1 MTSAPSAPST
11 TSTPSMTSTNNVD
24 HQYSSVSKEL
34 TATLSKVEKR
44 DNGIYFTPP
53 SCVHHSIELLLPHLP
68 KKAATNV
75 KFSILEPSFGS
86 GEYITALRKRF
97 PVSNITGVEKNK
109 TIFDAVVQ
117 KYFPNTTPGI
127 TLLNTDFLAYESG
140 TLYNLIIGNPPYFV
154 MKKEE
159 VDAAYQ
165 QYYDGRPNIFIL
177 FIIKCLRMLA
187 DGGIMSFV
195 LPKSFLNCLYYDKT
209 RKYINDKFEILNI
222 VQCSDDKYIETAQET
237 VIIIIRKGAEVGAAA
252 ITDTPFVMRGAY
264 TIFNTKE
271 NIAIFKRLYENSKT
285 LADLRFKVSVGK
297 VVWNQ
302 CKDILTDD
310 ESKTLLIY
318 SSNITNNRL
327 EIKTYKNDEKK
338 NYINKPGVR
347 TPMIVLNRGYGTGE
361 YKFSYCLIGG
371 GGDGDRDYLV
381 ENHLICIECV
391 DKIDNTGAIAR
402 YKKVMKS
409 FTDERTAEFIRV
421 YFGNSAINTT
431 ELGNILPIYE
441 DI

>member
-1 MTSAPSAPST
+1 M
-11 TSTPSMTSTNNVD
+11 
-24 HQYSSVSKEL
+24 SKEL
-34 TATLSKVEKR
+34 TAALSKTDKK

-53 SCVHHSIELLLPHLP
+53 SCVHHNIELLLPYLP
-68 KKAATNV
+68 KKAATNA
-75 KFSILEPSFGS
+75 KFRILEPSFGS
-86 GEYITALRKRF
+86 GEYITALRARF
-97 PVSNITGVEKNK
+97 PVSNIMGVEKNK

-117 KYFPNTTPGI
+117 KYFPNTMPTPGI
-127 TLLNTDFLAYESG
+127 TLLNADFLAYESG
-140 TLYNLIIGNPPYFV
+140 APYNLIIGNPPYFV

-209 RKYINDKFEILNI
+209 RKHINDKFEILNI
-222 VQCSDDKYIETAQET
+222 VECSDDKYIETAQET
-237 VIIIIRKGAEVGAAA
+237 VIIIIRKVSSTTAALN
-252 ITDTPFVMRGAY
+252 TPFVMRGAY

-327 EIKTYKNDEKK
+327 EIKTYKNGEKK
-338 NYINKPGVR
+338 NYIDKPGVR

-361 YKFSYCLIGG
+361 YKFSYCLIEG
-371 GGDGDRDYLV
+371 GGDGNRDYLI

-391 DKIDNTGAIAR
+391 DKIDNADAIAR
-402 YKKVMKS
+402 YRKVMKS
-409 FTDERTAEFIRV
+409 FTDERTAEFIKV

-431 ELGNILPIYE
+431 ELGNILPIYG
-441 DI
+441 DV

>member
-1 MTSAPSAPST
+1 MSSSTSSQ
-11 TSTPSMTSTNNVD
+11 D
-24 HQYSSVSKEL
+24 LKHQYSPVSKEL
-34 TATLSKVEKR
+34 TAALSKTDKK

-53 SCVHHSIELLLPHLP
+53 SCVHHNIELLLPYLP
-68 KKAATNV
+68 KKAATNT
-75 KFSILEPSFGS
+75 KFRILEPSFGS
-86 GEYITALRKRF
+86 GEYITALRARF

-117 KYFPNTTPGI
+117 KYFPTTTPTPGI
-127 TLLNTDFLAYESG
+127 TLLNADFLAYESG
-140 TLYNLIIGNPPYFV
+140 APYNLIIGNPPYFV

-209 RKYINDKFEILNI
+209 RKHINDKFEILNI
-222 VQCSDDKYIETAQET
+222 VECSDDKYIETAQET
-237 VIIIIRKGAEVGAAA
+237 VIIIIRKVSSTTAALN
-252 ITDTPFVMRGAY
+252 TPFVMRGAY

-327 EIKTYKNDEKK
+327 EIKTYKNGEKK
-338 NYINKPGVR
+338 NYIDKPGVR

-361 YKFSYCLIGG
+361 YKFSYCLIEGG
-371 GGDGDRDYLV
+371 GNGNRDYLI

-391 DKIDNTGAIAR
+391 DKIDNADAIAR
-402 YKKVMKS
+402 YRKVMKS
-409 FTDERTAEFIRV
+409 FTDERTAEFIKV

-431 ELGNILPIYE
+431 ELGNILPIYG
-441 DI
+441 DV

>member
-1 MTSAPSAPST
+1 MSSSASSQ
-11 TSTPSMTSTNNVD
+11 D
-24 HQYSSVSKEL
+24 LKHQYSSVSKEL
-34 TATLSKVEKR
+34 TATLSKTDKK

-53 SCVHHSIELLLPHLP
+53 SCVHHNIELLLPHLP
-68 KKAATNV
+68 KKAATNA
-75 KFSILEPSFGS
+75 KFRILEPSFGS
-86 GEYITALRKRF
+86 GEYITALRARF
-97 PVSNITGVEKNK
+97 PVSNIIGVEKNK

-117 KYFPNTTPGI
+117 KYFSTTTPTPGI
-127 TLLNTDFLAYESG
+127 TLLNADFLAYESG
-140 TLYNLIIGNPPYFV
+140 VPYNLIIGNPPYFV

-177 FIIKCLRMLA
+177 FIIKCLGMLA

-209 RKYINDKFEILNI
+209 RKHINDKFEILDI
-222 VQCSDDKYIETAQET
+222 VECSDDKYIETAQET
-237 VIIIIRKGAEVGAAA
+237 VIIIIRKGAGAKAVA
-252 ITDTPFVMRGAY
+252 TIADVPFVMRGAY

-271 NIAIFKRLYENSKT
+271 NITIFKRLYENSKT

-327 EIKTYKNDEKK
+327 EIKTYKNSEKK
-338 NYINKPGVR
+338 NYIDKPGVR

-361 YKFSYCLIGG
+361 YKFSYCLIEG
-371 GGDGDRDYLV
+371 GGDGNRDYLV

-391 DKIDNTGAIAR
+391 DKIDSSDAIAR
-402 YKKVMKS
+402 YRKVMKS
-409 FTDERTAEFIRV
+409 FTDERTTEFIRV

-431 ELGNILPIYE
+431 ELGNILPIYG
-441 DI
+441 DV

>member
-1 MTSAPSAPST
+1 MSSSTSSQ
-11 TSTPSMTSTNNVD
+11 D
-24 HQYSSVSKEL
+24 LKHQYSPVSKEL
-34 TATLSKVEKR
+34 TAALSKTDKK

-53 SCVHHSIELLLPHLP
+53 SCVHHNIELLLPYLP
-68 KKAATNV
+68 KKAATNA
-75 KFSILEPSFGS
+75 KFRILEPSFGS
-86 GEYITALRKRF
+86 GEYITALRARF
-97 PVSNITGVEKNK
+97 PVSNIMGVEKNK

-117 KYFPNTTPGI
+117 KYFPTTMPTPGI
-127 TLLNTDFLAYESG
+127 TLLNADFLAYESG
-140 TLYNLIIGNPPYFV
+140 APYNLIIGNPPYFV

-209 RKYINDKFEILNI
+209 RKHINDKFEILNI
-222 VQCSDDKYIETAQET
+222 VECSDDKYIETAQET
-237 VIIIIRKGAEVGAAA
+237 VIIIIRKGSSTTAALN
-252 ITDTPFVMRGAY
+252 TPFVMRGAY

-327 EIKTYKNDEKK
+327 EIKTYKNGEKK
-338 NYINKPGVR
+338 NYIDKPGVR

-361 YKFSYCLIGG
+361 YKFSYCLIEG
-371 GGDGDRDYLV
+371 GGDGNRDYLI

-391 DKIDNTGAIAR
+391 DKIDNADAIAR
-402 YKKVMKS
+402 YRKVMKS
-409 FTDERTAEFIRV
+409 FTDERTAEFIKV

-431 ELGNILPIYE
+431 ELGNILPIYG
-441 DI
+441 DV

>member
-1 MTSAPSAPST
+1 MSSSTSSQ
-11 TSTPSMTSTNNVD
+11 D
-24 HQYSSVSKEL
+24 LKHQYSPVSKEL
-34 TATLSKVEKR
+34 TAALSKTDKK

-53 SCVHHSIELLLPHLP
+53 SCVHHNIELLLPYLP
-68 KKAATNV
+68 KKAATNA
-75 KFSILEPSFGS
+75 KFRILEPSFGS
-86 GEYITALRKRF
+86 GEYITALRARF
-97 PVSNITGVEKNK
+97 PVSNIMGVEKNK

-117 KYFPNTTPGI
+117 KYFPNTMPTPGI
-127 TLLNTDFLAYESG
+127 TLLNADFLAYESG
-140 TLYNLIIGNPPYFV
+140 APYNLIIGNPPYFV

-209 RKYINDKFEILNI
+209 RKHINDKFEILNI
-222 VQCSDDKYIETAQET
+222 VECSDDKYIETAQET
-237 VIIIIRKGAEVGAAA
+237 VIIIIRKVSSTTAALN
-252 ITDTPFVMRGAY
+252 TPFVMRGAY

-327 EIKTYKNDEKK
+327 EIKTYKNGEKK
-338 NYINKPGVR
+338 NYIDKPGVR

-361 YKFSYCLIGG
+361 YKFSYCLIEGG
-371 GGDGDRDYLV
+371 GNGNRDYLI

-391 DKIDNTGAIAR
+391 DKIDNADAIAR
-402 YKKVMKS
+402 YRKVMKS
-409 FTDERTAEFIRV
+409 FTDERTAEFIKV

-431 ELGNILPIYE
+431 ELGNILPIYG
-441 DI
+441 DV

>member
-1 MTSAPSAPST
+1 M
-11 TSTPSMTSTNNVD
+11 
-24 HQYSSVSKEL
+24 SKEL
-34 TATLSKVEKR
+34 TAALSKTDKK

-53 SCVHHSIELLLPHLP
+53 SCVHHNIKLLLPYLP
-68 KKAATNV
+68 KKTTTNS
-75 KFSILEPSFGS
+75 KFRILEPSFGS
-86 GEYITALRKRF
+86 GEYITALRTHF

-109 TIFDAVVQ
+109 TIFYTVIQ
-117 KYFPNTTPGI
+117 KYLSNTTQGI
-127 TLLNTDFLAYESG
+127 TLLNADFLAYESG
-140 TLYNLIIGNPPYFV
+140 APYNLIIGNPPYFV

-187 DGGIMSFV
+187 SGGIMSFV

-209 RKYINDKFEILNI
+209 RKHINDNFEIVNI
-222 VQCSDDKYIETAQET
+222 VDCSDDKYIETAQET
-237 VIIIIRKGAEVGAAA
+237 VIIILRKGSSTTAAPN
-252 ITDTPFVMRGAY
+252 TPFVMSGSY

-271 NIAIFKRLYENSKT
+271 NIVIFKRLYENSKT

-318 SSNITNNRL
+318 SSNITNNCL

-338 NYINKPGVR
+338 NYINKPGIR

-361 YKFSYCLIGG
+361 YKFSYCLIG
-371 GGDGDRDYLV
+371 DGSDGNRDYLV

-391 DKIDNTGAIAR
+391 DKIDNAGAIAR

-409 FTDERTAEFIRV
+409 FADERTAEFIRV

-431 ELGNILPIYE
+431 ELGNILPVYG
-441 DI
+441 DV

>member
-1 MTSAPSAPST
+1 MSSSASSQ
-11 TSTPSMTSTNNVD
+11 D
-24 HQYSSVSKEL
+24 LKHQYSSVSKEL
-34 TATLSKVEKR
+34 TTALSKTDKK

-53 SCVHHSIELLLPHLP
+53 SCVHHNIELLLPHLP
-68 KKAATNV
+68 KKAATNA
-75 KFSILEPSFGS
+75 KFRILEPSFGS
-86 GEYITALRKRF
+86 GEYITALRARF

-117 KYFPNTTPGI
+117 KYFSTTTPTPGI
-127 TLLNTDFLAYESG
+127 TLLNADFLTYESG
-140 TLYNLIIGNPPYFV
+140 LPYNLIIGNPPYFV

-177 FIIKCLRMLA
+177 FIIKCLGMLA

-209 RKYINDKFEILNI
+209 RKHINDKFEILDI
-222 VQCSDDKYIETAQET
+222 VECSDDKYIETAQET
-237 VIIIIRKGAEVGAAA
+237 VIIIIRKGAGAGAGA
-252 ITDTPFVMRGAY
+252 RAVATIADVPFVMRGAY

-271 NIAIFKRLYENSKT
+271 NISIFKRLYENSKT

-327 EIKTYKNDEKK
+327 EIKTYKNGEKK
-338 NYINKPGVR
+338 NYIDKSGIR

-361 YKFSYCLIGG
+361 YKFSYCLIEG

-391 DKIDNTGAIAR
+391 DKIDNVDAIAR
-402 YKKVMKS
+402 YRKVMKS
-409 FTDERTAEFIRV
+409 FADERTTEFIKV

-431 ELGNILPIYE
+431 ELGNILPIYG

>member
-1 MTSAPSAPST
+1 M
-11 TSTPSMTSTNNVD
+11 
-24 HQYSSVSKEL
+24 SKEL
-34 TATLSKVEKR
+34 TAALSKTDKK

-53 SCVHHSIELLLPHLP
+53 SCVHHNIELLLPYLP
-68 KKAATNV
+68 KKAATNA
-75 KFSILEPSFGS
+75 KFRILEPSFGS
-86 GEYITALRKRF
+86 GEYITALRARF
-97 PVSNITGVEKNK
+97 PVSNIMGVEKNK

-117 KYFPNTTPGI
+117 KYFPNTMPTPGI
-127 TLLNTDFLAYESG
+127 TLLNADFLAYESG
-140 TLYNLIIGNPPYFV
+140 APYNLIIGNPPYFV

-209 RKYINDKFEILNI
+209 RKHINDKFEILNI
-222 VQCSDDKYIETAQET
+222 VECSDDKYIETAQET
-237 VIIIIRKGAEVGAAA
+237 VIIIIRKVSSTTAALN
-252 ITDTPFVMRGAY
+252 TPFVMRGAY

-327 EIKTYKNDEKK
+327 EIKTYKNGEKK
-338 NYINKPGVR
+338 NYIDKPGVR

-361 YKFSYCLIGG
+361 YKFSYCLIEGG
-371 GGDGDRDYLV
+371 GNGNRDYLI

-391 DKIDNTGAIAR
+391 DKIDNADAIAR
-402 YKKVMKS
+402 YRKVMKS
-409 FTDERTAEFIRV
+409 FTDERTAEFIKV

-431 ELGNILPIYE
+431 ELGNILPIYG
-441 DI
+441 DV

>member
-1 MTSAPSAPST
+1 MSSSTSSQ
-11 TSTPSMTSTNNVD
+11 D
-24 HQYSSVSKEL
+24 LKHQYSPVSKEL
-34 TATLSKVEKR
+34 TAALSKTDKK

-53 SCVHHSIELLLPHLP
+53 SCVHHNIELLLPYLP
-68 KKAATNV
+68 KKAATNA
-75 KFSILEPSFGS
+75 KFRILEPSFGS
-86 GEYITALRKRF
+86 GEYITALRARF
-97 PVSNITGVEKNK
+97 PVSNIMGVEKNK

-117 KYFPNTTPGI
+117 KYFPTTMPTPGI
-127 TLLNTDFLAYESG
+127 TLLNADFLAYESG
-140 TLYNLIIGNPPYFV
+140 APYNLIIGNPPYFV

-209 RKYINDKFEILNI
+209 RKHINDKFEILNI
-222 VQCSDDKYIETAQET
+222 VECSDDKYIETAQET
-237 VIIIIRKGAEVGAAA
+237 VIIIIRKVSSTTAALN
-252 ITDTPFVMRGAY
+252 TPFVMRGAY

-327 EIKTYKNDEKK
+327 EIKTYKNGEKK
-338 NYINKPGVR
+338 NYIDKPGVR

-361 YKFSYCLIGG
+361 YKFSYCLIEGG
-371 GGDGDRDYLV
+371 GNGNRDYLI

-391 DKIDNTGAIAR
+391 DKIDNADAIAR
-402 YKKVMKS
+402 YRKVMKS
-409 FTDERTAEFIRV
+409 FTDERTAEFIKV

-431 ELGNILPIYE
+431 ELGNILPIYG
-441 DI
+441 DV

>member
-1 MTSAPSAPST
+1 MSSPPDSRP
-11 TSTPSMTSTNNVD
+11 
-24 HQYSSVSKEL
+24 QYSVVSKEL
-34 TATLSKVEKR
+34 TAALSKTDKK

-53 SCVHHSIELLLPHLP
+53 SCVHHNIKLLLPYLP
-68 KKAATNV
+68 KKVTSNA
-75 KFSILEPSFGS
+75 KFRILEPSFGS
-86 GEYITALRKRF
+86 GEYITALRASF
-97 PVSNITGVEKNK
+97 PVSDITGVEKNK

-117 KYFPNTTPGI
+117 KYFPTTMPTPGI
-127 TLLNTDFLAYESG
+127 TLLNADFLAYESS
-140 TLYNLIIGNPPYFV
+140 TPYNLIIGNPPYFV

-159 VDAAYQ
+159 VDASYQ

-187 DGGIMSFV
+187 SGGIMSFV

-209 RKYINDKFEILNI
+209 RKHINDNFEIVNI
-222 VQCSDDKYIETAQET
+222 VDCSDDKYIETAQET
-237 VIIIIRKGAEVGAAA
+237 VIIIIRKVAGNVATALN
-252 ITDTPFVMRGAY
+252 TPFVMSGAY

-285 LADLRFKVSVGK
+285 LTDLRFKVSVGK

-318 SSNITNNRL
+318 SSNITNNCL

-338 NYINKPGVR
+338 NYINKPGIR

-361 YKFSYCLIGG
+361 YKFSYCLIGD

-391 DKIDNTGAIAR
+391 DKIDNAGAIAR

-409 FTDERTAEFIRV
+409 FADERTTEFIRV

-431 ELGNILPIYE
+431 ELGNILPVYG
-441 DI
+441 DV

>member
-1 MTSAPSAPST
+1 MSSSTSSQ
-11 TSTPSMTSTNNVD
+11 D
-24 HQYSSVSKEL
+24 LKHQYSPVSKEL
-34 TATLSKVEKR
+34 TAALSKTDKK

-53 SCVHHSIELLLPHLP
+53 SCVHHNIELLLPYLP
-68 KKAATNV
+68 KKAATNT
-75 KFSILEPSFGS
+75 KFRILEPSFGS
-86 GEYITALRKRF
+86 GEYITALRTHF

-109 TIFDAVVQ
+109 TIFYTVIQ
-117 KYFPNTTPGI
+117 KYFPNTTPTPGI
-127 TLLNTDFLAYESG
+127 TLLNADFLAYESG
-140 TLYNLIIGNPPYFV
+140 APYNLIIGNPPYFV

-209 RKYINDKFEILNI
+209 RKHINDNFEILNI
-222 VQCSDDKYIETAQET
+222 IECSDDKYIETAQET
-237 VIIIIRKGAEVGAAA
+237 VIIIIRKGVGSTTT
-252 ITDTPFVMRGAY
+252 TDSPFVMRGAY
-264 TIFNTKE
+264 TIFNTKD
-271 NIAIFKRLYENSKT
+271 NISIFKRLYENSKT

-310 ESKTLLIY
+310 DSKTLLIY

-327 EIKTYKNDEKK
+327 EIKTYKNGEKK

-361 YKFSYCLIGG
+361 YKFSYCLIEG

-391 DKIDNTGAIAR
+391 DKIDNSDAIAR
-402 YKKVMKS
+402 YRKVMKS
-409 FTDERTAEFIRV
+409 FTDERTAEFIKV

-431 ELGNILPIYE
+431 ELGNILPIYG

>member
-1 MTSAPSAPST
+1 MSSSTSSQ
-11 TSTPSMTSTNNVD
+11 D
-24 HQYSSVSKEL
+24 LKHQYSPVSKEL
-34 TATLSKVEKR
+34 TAALSKTDKK

-53 SCVHHSIELLLPHLP
+53 SCVHHNIKLLLPYLP
-68 KKAATNV
+68 KKTTSNA
-75 KFSILEPSFGS
+75 KFRILEPSFGS
-86 GEYITALRKRF
+86 GEYITALRTHF

-109 TIFDAVVQ
+109 TIFYTVIQ
-117 KYFPNTTPGI
+117 KYLSNTTQGI
-127 TLLNTDFLAYESG
+127 TLLNADFLAYESG
-140 TLYNLIIGNPPYFV
+140 APYNLIIGNPPYFV

-159 VDAAYQ
+159 VDVAYQ

-209 RKYINDKFEILNI
+209 RKHINDNFEILNI
-222 VQCSDDKYIETAQET
+222 VECSDDKYIETAQET
-237 VIIIIRKGAEVGAAA
+237 VIIIIRKGVGNAAA
-252 ITDTPFVMRGAY
+252 ATAAPNTPFVMRGAY

-310 ESKTLLIY
+310 DSKTLLIY

-338 NYINKPGVR
+338 NYINKPGIR

-361 YKFSYCLIGG
+361 YKFSYCLIEGG
-371 GGDGDRDYLV
+371 GNGDRDYLV

-391 DKIDNTGAIAR
+391 DKIDNSDAIAR

-431 ELGNILPIYE
+431 ELGNILPIYG

>member
-1 MTSAPSAPST
+1 M
-11 TSTPSMTSTNNVD
+11 
-24 HQYSSVSKEL
+24 SKEL
-34 TATLSKVEKR
+34 TAALSKTDKK

-53 SCVHHSIELLLPHLP
+53 SCVHHNIELLLPYLP
-68 KKAATNV
+68 KKAATNA
-75 KFSILEPSFGS
+75 KFRILEPSFGS
-86 GEYITALRKRF
+86 GEYITALRARF
-97 PVSNITGVEKNK
+97 PVSNIMGVEKNK

-117 KYFPNTTPGI
+117 KYFPNTMPTPGI
-127 TLLNTDFLAYESG
+127 TLLNADFLAYESG
-140 TLYNLIIGNPPYFV
+140 APYNLIIGNPPYFV

-209 RKYINDKFEILNI
+209 RKHINDKFEILNI
-222 VQCSDDKYIETAQET
+222 VECSDDKYIETAQET
-237 VIIIIRKGAEVGAAA
+237 VIIIIRKVSSTTAALN
-252 ITDTPFVMRGAY
+252 TPFVMRGAY

-310 ESKTLLIY
+310 DSKTLLIY

-327 EIKTYKNDEKK
+327 EIKTYKNGEKK
-338 NYINKPGVR
+338 NYIDKPGVR

-361 YKFSYCLIGG
+361 YKFSYCLIEGG
-371 GGDGDRDYLV
+371 GNGNRDYLI

-391 DKIDNTGAIAR
+391 DKIDNADAIAR
-402 YKKVMKS
+402 YRKVMKS
-409 FTDERTAEFIRV
+409 FTDERTAEFIKV

-431 ELGNILPIYE
+431 ELGNILPIYG
-441 DI
+441 DV

>member
-1 MTSAPSAPST
+1 MTSA

-68 KKAATNV
+68 KKAAKNA
-75 KFSILEPSFGS
+75 KFRILEPSFGS

-117 KYFPNTTPGI
+117 KYFPNTVPGI
-127 TLLNTDFLAYESG
+127 TLLNADFLAYESG
-140 TLYNLIIGNPPYFV
+140 TPYNLIIGNPPYFV

-222 VQCSDDKYIETAQET
+222 VECSDDKYIETAQET
-237 VIIIIRKGAEVGAAA
+237 VIIIIRKGVGAGAEVRAAA
-252 ITDTPFVMRGAY
+252 ITDAPFVMRGAY

-371 GGDGDRDYLV
+371 GGGREEGGYLV

-391 DKIDNTGAIAR
+391 DKIDNADAIAR

-431 ELGNILPIYE
+431 ELGNILPIYG

>member
-1 MTSAPSAPST
+1 MSSPQDLRP
-11 TSTPSMTSTNNVD
+11 
-24 HQYSSVSKEL
+24 QYSSVSKEL
-34 TATLSKVEKR
+34 TAALSKTEKK

-53 SCVHHSIELLLPHLP
+53 SCVQYNIDLLSPHLP
-68 KKAATNV
+68 KKITKKS
-75 KFSILEPSFGS
+75 KFNILEPSFGS
-86 GEYITALRKRF
+86 GEYITALRTRF
-97 PVSNITGVEKNK
+97 PDSSITGVEKNK
-109 TIFDAVVQ
+109 TIFDKVVQ
-117 KYFPNTTPGI
+117 KYFPTSMPGV
-127 TLLNTDFLAYESG
+127 TLLNADFLAHESCV
-140 TLYNLIIGNPPYFV
+140 LYNLIIGNPPYFV

-159 VDAAYQ
+159 VDAAYE

-209 RKYINDKFEILNI
+209 RKHINDNFEILNI
-222 VQCSDDKYIETAQET
+222 VECSDDKYIETAQET
-237 VIIIIRKGAEVGAAA
+237 VIIIIRKGAGAEGGGAA
-252 ITDTPFVMRGAY
+252 PFVMRGAY

-271 NIAIFKRLYENSKT
+271 NITIFKRLYENSKT

-318 SSNITNNRL
+318 SSDITNNRL

-338 NYINKPGVR
+338 NYIDKPGIR

-361 YKFSYCLIGG
+361 YKFNYCLIEG

-391 DKIDNTGAIAR
+391 DKIDNAGAIAR
-402 YKKVMKS
+402 YRKVMKS
-409 FTDERTAEFIRV
+409 FADERTTEFIKV

-431 ELGNILPIYE
+431 ELGNILPIYG

>member
-1 MTSAPSAPST
+1 MSSSASSQ
-11 TSTPSMTSTNNVD
+11 D
-24 HQYSSVSKEL
+24 LKHQYSSVSKEL
-34 TATLSKVEKR
+34 TTALSKTDKK

-53 SCVHHSIELLLPHLP
+53 SCVYHNIELLLPHLP
-68 KKAATNV
+68 KKAATNA
-75 KFSILEPSFGS
+75 KFRILEPSFGS
-86 GEYITALRKRF
+86 GEYITALRARF

-117 KYFPNTTPGI
+117 KYFSTTTPTPGI
-127 TLLNTDFLAYESG
+127 TLLNADFLTYESG
-140 TLYNLIIGNPPYFV
+140 LPYNLIIGNPPYFV

-177 FIIKCLRMLA
+177 FIIKCLGMLA

-209 RKYINDKFEILNI
+209 RKHINDKFEILDI
-222 VQCSDDKYIETAQET
+222 VECSDDKYIETAQET
-237 VIIIIRKGAEVGAAA
+237 VIIIIRKGVGAGARA
-252 ITDTPFVMRGAY
+252 VATIADVPFVMRGAY

-271 NIAIFKRLYENSKT
+271 NISIFKRLYENSKT

-327 EIKTYKNDEKK
+327 EIKTYKNGEKK
-338 NYINKPGVR
+338 NYIDKSGIR

-361 YKFSYCLIGG
+361 YKFSYCLIEG

-391 DKIDNTGAIAR
+391 DKIDNVDAIAR
-402 YKKVMKS
+402 YRKVMKS
-409 FTDERTAEFIRV
+409 FADERTTEFIKV

-431 ELGNILPIYE
+431 ELGNILPIYG
-441 DI
+441 DV

>member
-1 MTSAPSAPST
+1 MSSFTSSQ
-11 TSTPSMTSTNNVD
+11 D
-24 HQYSSVSKEL
+24 LKHQYSSVSKEL
-34 TATLSKVEKR
+34 TAALSKTDKK

-53 SCVHHSIELLLPHLP
+53 SCVHHNIELLLPHLP
-68 KKAATNV
+68 KKAATNA
-75 KFSILEPSFGS
+75 KFRILEPSFGS
-86 GEYITALRKRF
+86 GEYITALRARF
-97 PVSNITGVEKNK
+97 PVSNIMGVEKNK

-117 KYFPNTTPGI
+117 KYFPNTTPTPGI
-127 TLLNTDFLAYESG
+127 TLLNADFLAYESG
-140 TLYNLIIGNPPYFV
+140 APYNLIIGNPPYFV

-177 FIIKCLRMLA
+177 FIIKSLRMLA

-209 RKYINDKFEILNI
+209 RKHINDKFEILNI
-222 VQCSDDKYIETAQET
+222 VECSNDKYIETAQET
-237 VIIIIRKGAEVGAAA
+237 VIIIIRKGAGSTTTTTAA
-252 ITDTPFVMRGAY
+252 TDAPFVMRGAY

-285 LADLRFKVSVGK
+285 LVDLRFKVSVGK

-327 EIKTYKNDEKK
+327 EIKTYKNGEKK

-361 YKFSYCLIGG
+361 YKFSYCLIEG
-371 GGDGDRDYLV
+371 GGDGNRDYLI

-391 DKIDNTGAIAR
+391 DKIDNADAIAR
-402 YKKVMKS
+402 YRKVMKS
-409 FTDERTAEFIRV
+409 FTDERTAEFIKV

-431 ELGNILPIYE
+431 ELGNILPIYG
-441 DI
+441 DV

>member
-1 MTSAPSAPST
+1 MSSSASSQ
-11 TSTPSMTSTNNVD
+11 D
-24 HQYSSVSKEL
+24 LKHQYSSVSKEL
-34 TATLSKVEKR
+34 TTALSKTDKK

-53 SCVHHSIELLLPHLP
+53 SCVHHNIELLLPHLP
-68 KKAATNV
+68 KKAATNA
-75 KFSILEPSFGS
+75 KFRILEPSFGS
-86 GEYITALRKRF
+86 GEYITALRARF
-97 PVSNITGVEKNK
+97 PVSNITGVEKNR

-127 TLLNTDFLAYESG
+127 TLLNADFLAYESG

-159 VDAAYQ
+159 VDVAYQ

-187 DGGIMSFV
+187 DGGIMSFI

-209 RKYINDKFEILNI
+209 RKHINDKFEILDI
-222 VQCSDDKYIETAQET
+222 VECSDDKYIETAQET
-237 VIIIIRKGAEVGAAA
+237 VIIIIRKGAGAGAGA
-252 ITDTPFVMRGAY
+252 RAVATIADVPFVMRGAY

-271 NIAIFKRLYENSKT
+271 NISIFKRLYENSKT

-327 EIKTYKNDEKK
+327 EIKTYKNGEKK
-338 NYINKPGVR
+338 NYIDKSGIR

-361 YKFSYCLIGG
+361 YKFSYCLIEG

-391 DKIDNTGAIAR
+391 DKIDNVDAIAR
-402 YKKVMKS
+402 YRKVMKS
-409 FTDERTAEFIRV
+409 FADERTTEFIKV

-431 ELGNILPIYE
+431 ELGNILPIYG